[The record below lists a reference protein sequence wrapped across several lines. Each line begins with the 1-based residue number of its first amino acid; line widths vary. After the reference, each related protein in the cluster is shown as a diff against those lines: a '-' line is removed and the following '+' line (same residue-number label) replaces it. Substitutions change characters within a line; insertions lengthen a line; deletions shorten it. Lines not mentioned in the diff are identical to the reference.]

1 MYLNIVN
8 RLEVEEDCKD
18 EYIFVEVITRF
29 VYTFA
34 LSMCSY
40 VPCTY
45 VIILGFLQKGCILNI
60 REVTVKTFVP
70 ICCVSVA
77 TPVCKLFCIE
87 LT

>member
-8 RLEVEEDCKD
+8 RLEAEEDCKD

-34 LSMCSY
+34 MSMCSY

-45 VIILGFLQKGCILNI
+45 VIILGFL
-60 REVTVKTFVP
+60 
-70 ICCVSVA
+70 
-77 TPVCKLFCIE
+77 
-87 LT
+87 